1 MSTSVKLI
9 REQKEEYM
17 DHLFDLIY
25 EFVYTK
31 FKELYQETLDLKES
45 QQKGVLK
52 TFQKEIAKI
61 PEWNQLKV
69 EQIYKDLLEKNKCT
83 YFPDLLK
90 TIYVLTIKLVLLG
103 LPKENRNKIK
113 IKIPNSDAFLHRLMI
128 HIARDVWKRP
138 YLFYHQVKSIEHQN
152 NLYQFELIVR
162 KKIRSVIRETIP
174 MDLMVQYMSTTD
186 IINNEESETSSE
198 DETATESSE
207 DEISSDDTP
216 VESSEDETSSD
227 DTPVESEDDDTPVES
242 EDDETSSDDTS
253 VQSSDSESK
262 LQDDTQVDNVE
273 KEESTAVSEE
283 SSIHIVKEEVPTITE
298 EKPVIE
304 SSGTIMN
311 IPVTPIIINEEHETI
326 YEEPK
331 EELSSKKM
339 IHIERKHR
347 KKSKNAFF

>member
-31 FKELYQETLDLKES
+31 FKELYQETLALKDS
-45 QQKGVLK
+45 QQKGILK

-69 EQIYKDLLEKNKCT
+69 EQMYKALLEKNKCA
-83 YFPDLLK
+83 YFTDLLK
-90 TIYVLTIKLVLLG
+90 TIYVLTVKLVLLG
-103 LPKENRNKIK
+103 LPQENRNKIK
-113 IKIPNSDAFLHRLMI
+113 IKIPNGDAFLHRLMI

-152 NLYQFELIVR
+152 HLYQFELIVR

-186 IINNEESETSSE
+186 IINDQASETSSE

-207 DEISSDDTP
+207 DETSSDDTP
-216 VESSEDETSSD
+216 VESEEDTSSDDTPVESQEDEISSD
-227 DTPVESEDDDTPVES
+227 DTPVESEDDEEVSSDDTPVES
-242 EDDETSSDDTS
+242 ED
-253 VQSSDSESK
+253 
-262 LQDDTQVDNVE
+262 DDTQVDNVE

-283 SSIHIVKEEVPTITE
+283 SSVHIVKEEVPTITE

-304 SSGTIMN
+304 NPGTVMN

-331 EELSSKKM
+331 EESSSKKM

-347 KKSKNAFF
+347 KKPKNAFF